1 MYIWSVCVYILNDKM
16 LSIIYIVLKNSK
28 YSTNIII
35 FIWVRFEQVW
45 QFSYPIHYTYSL
57 YI

>member
-45 QFSYPIHYTYSL
+45 QCSYPIHYTYSL